1 MSPAATNT
9 RRTRSAA
16 RGIAPSN
23 SSSWSGCTRQPDLTG
38 AQEMTLSVGYIG
50 LGAMGGALA
59 QRLAASYK
67 LHVWDMNREAAQ
79 RFEAL
84 GAIVPASALD
94 LARQCSVI
102 LLCLPR
108 SADVRR
114 LIFGPGG
121 LLEGLAPGTIIIDQT
136 SGIPEETREIARQ
149 LQIHDVA
156 MLDAPVAGGVAAAQE
171 GRITMM
177 LSGPAAACEKVLPI
191 LQVISPTIVRCG
203 ERLGDGQAIK
213 AVNNVMNAA
222 CRLAT
227 LEVVAMGCKL
237 GLSLASMTEA
247 INQSTGRSRISQN
260 ALPALVEGRPS
271 SDFALPLMIK
281 DVDQAIA
288 LGRQAGAPM
297 PIAGLT
303 RALLQIGANTVGPTA
318 RLEDMIDVIASM
330 AGTTLR
336 GSSDASAAVPL
347 GVAPSAAPAQPV
359 IGYVGLGAMGAAL
372 VRRLLASSRKVHV
385 FDVRR
390 ESVHALE
397 AQGAI
402 AAPDLP
408 SLARACDVIM
418 VCLPTSAI
426 VREVLFGD
434 GGLAEGLS
442 AGKVIVDQTT
452 GDPAETRAI
461 AAELERLGVALVDA
475 PVSGGPGGA
484 EAGTIVTLCGGSPE
498 AFARVKPILEET
510 GPAVVYFGQS
520 GNGHVA
526 KLIKNTLGACNR
538 LITYESVAM
547 AVKIGLKLDQL
558 AAAISKGSGWSQAFE
573 RIVPVLRTGGRT
585 ATLRLELMVKDLDLA
600 TQLAAGCGAP
610 MVIANAVRNTVE
622 AAANELGQD
631 ANIDEM
637 SRLFEARAGVKF
649 SEA

>member
-1 MSPAATNT
+1 
-9 RRTRSAA
+9 
-16 RGIAPSN
+16 
-23 SSSWSGCTRQPDLTG
+23 
-38 AQEMTLSVGYIG
+38 MTLSVGYIG

-59 QRLAASYK
+59 QRLLASHK

-84 GAIVPASALD
+84 GAICPAAAVD

-108 SADVRR
+108 SADVHR
-114 LIFGPGG
+114 LIFGPAG

-149 LQIHDVA
+149 LQAHGVA

-177 LSGPAAACEKVLPI
+177 VSGPTQAYEKVLPI
-191 LQVISPTIVRCG
+191 LQAISPTVVRCG

-227 LEVVAMGCKL
+227 LEVVAMGCKM
-237 GLSLASMTEA
+237 GLSLAAMTEA

-288 LGRQAGAPM
+288 LGRHAGAPM
-297 PIAGLT
+297 PIASLT
-303 RALLQIGANTVGPTA
+303 RALLQIGANTVGPAA
-318 RLEDMIDVIASM
+318 RLEDMIGVVASM
-330 AGTTLR
+330 AGTTLPG
-336 GSSDASAAVPL
+336 GSCAAAAAGL
-347 GVAPSAAPAQPV
+347 GAAPAPAPAEPV
-359 IGYVGLGAMGAAL
+359 IGYVGLGAMGAAI

-390 ESVHALE
+390 ESVRALE

-402 AAPDLP
+402 ASPDLR

-418 VCLPTSAI
+418 VCVPTSVV
-426 VREVLFGD
+426 VREVLFGV

-442 AGKVIVDQTT
+442 AGKVVVDQTT

-498 AFARVKPILEET
+498 AFSRVRPILEQT

-547 AVKIGLKLDQL
+547 AVKIGLKLDAL
-558 AAAISKGSGWSQAFE
+558 AIAISKGSGWTQAFE

-610 MVIANAVRNTVE
+610 MLIANAVRDTVE

-637 SRLFEARAGVKF
+637 SKLFEARAGVKF
-649 SEA
+649 ADA